1 MRAALIGLIT
11 TVLMAFPALSE
22 PADIEA
28 VIDRQLLAL
37 SADDFEEAFT
47 FASPG
52 LQQLFQ
58 SPENFQRM
66 VVTGYPMV
74 WRFSEVRFLEL
85 REEGGAFWQKVM
97 ITDQNGVVHLLDYR
111 MLETAD
117 GWRINGVQIL
127 DSAQMNV

>member
-11 TVLMAFPALSE
+11 TALMAFPALSE

-37 SADDFEEAFT
+37 SADDFEKAFT

-97 ITDQNGVVHLLDYR
+97 ITDQKGVVHLLDYR

-127 DSAQMNV
+127 DSAQMNA